1 MNQEPKKPND
11 RGDTQQDENQIMVE
25 CLPLT
30 VLVSGIVNSA
40 DVFNFVFRAAQIFVV
55 FILTYQI
62 IGKPLFVAFV
72 LTPLLVAVIEHSI
85 EAYDVIAYGGDN
97 WDDMDDDGSGG
108 DDSHFGDHFNNN
120 LKG

>member
-1 MNQEPKKPND
+1 MDKEPKKPQD
-11 RGDTQQDENQIMVE
+11 QEQLDENRVMVE

-30 VLVSGIVNSA
+30 ILVSGIVNSF

-62 IGKPLFVAFV
+62 IGKPLFVAFI

-85 EAYDVIAYGGDN
+85 EAYDVIFYGD
-97 WDDMDDDGSGG
+97 DDMGGSDDE
-108 DDSHFGDHFNNN
+108 DDDHFNDH
-120 LKG
+120 

>member
-1 MNQEPKKPND
+1 MDKEPKKPGEQN
-11 RGDTQQDENQIMVE
+11 GEQQDKQDVMVE

-30 VLVSGIVNSA
+30 VLVSGIINSA

-72 LTPLLVAVIEHSI
+72 LTPLLVAIIERSI
-85 EAYDVIAYGGDN
+85 EAYDLITSGDD
-97 WDDMDDDGSGG
+97 WDDMDDDS
-108 DDSHFGDHFNNN
+108 DDDNDPHFGDHFNNN